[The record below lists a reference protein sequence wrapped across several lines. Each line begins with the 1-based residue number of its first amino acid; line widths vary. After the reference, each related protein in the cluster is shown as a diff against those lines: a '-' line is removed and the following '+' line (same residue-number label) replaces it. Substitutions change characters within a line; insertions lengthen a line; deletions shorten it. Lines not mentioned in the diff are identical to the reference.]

1 MSKKPEHKIILDT
14 TPGPIKLGTIMV
26 EIYARVRELE
36 FVGLVPNDKK
46 GEKHG

>member
-1 MSKKPEHKIILDT
+1 MRKKPEHKIILV
-14 TPGPIKLGTIMV
+14 TPTGLVKLVTIMGN
-26 EIYARVRELE
+26 IYARNRGLE